1 MYEYNT
7 KRKPLVLREYGRNV
21 QKLVAQL
28 GTIEDRAIRTQQAR
42 AILKLM
48 NSLGTCDKQATEY
61 SQKRWDDLFIIAD
74 YTLDVESN
82 YPMPTR
88 NLFPKKSF
96 PLAYKKQPIKY
107 RHYGRHVER
116 LIEQAT
122 EITSPTEQER
132 VVTGI
137 ARLIKNCS
145 SVWNKEKLDN
155 STILATMQ
163 DIAGG
168 KLTAALEKIKAEN
181 IFQIPPPKTRT
192 NKTGRLAFAAKTK
205 QAQ

>member
-1 MYEYNT
+1 MHEYNT

-28 GTIEDRAIRTQQAR
+28 DTIEDKAIRTQQAR

-48 NSLGTCDKQATEY
+48 SSLSTCDKQATEY
-61 SQKRWDDLFIIAD
+61 SQKRWDDLCTISD

-88 NLFPKKSF
+88 NLLPKKPS
-96 PLAYKKQPIKY
+96 PLAYKRQPIKY
-107 RHYGRHVER
+107 RHYGRHVEL
-116 LIEQAT
+116 LIEKAT

-132 VVTGI
+132 IVIGI

-155 STILATMQ
+155 SMILATIQ
-163 DIAGG
+163 DIAGS
-168 KLTAALEKIKAEN
+168 KLTADLEKIKVEN
-181 IFQIPPPKTRT
+181 IFQTPLPKTRT
-192 NKTGRLAFAAKTK
+192 SKTGRLAFAAKTK